1 LRAKLPA
8 GEVRRIL
15 IVALIGL
22 ALAAVPFVANQY
34 WTELL
39 TQALILGV
47 FSMGLDILVG
57 YTGMPSL
64 GHAAFF
70 GLSGY
75 GTALAIT
82 RGGINP
88 WLAAGIGIL
97 VSTAV
102 AACFGP
108 LAVRLRGLPFLT
120 VTLAFGQLT
129 WGLITRWGSFTGG
142 ENGVPGVT
150 RPSLGLG
157 RLDLQEPVGFYW
169 FTLICLA
176 VLVLLIYR
184 FAHSAV
190 GMSLLG
196 VRDSDQRMVALG
208 YNTHTRRTIAF
219 ILAAAVAAVCG
230 TLSAFFNRYI
240 GPSSLDWRFSAQALL
255 GVVIGGAGSLWGPFV
270 AGSGLHVLKTY
281 IVGKTD
287 LWAIFLGALYVLA
300 VLVLPGGLASLPE
313 RLRGRRQTAHLTET
327 EDQLTR

>member
-1 LRAKLPA
+1 MKRGLAVL
-8 GEVRRIL
+8 
-15 IVALIGL
+15 LIGL
-22 ALAAVPFVANQY
+22 ALAAVPLVASQY

-39 TQALILGV
+39 TQALILGA
-47 FSMGLDILVG
+47 FSMGLDLLVG

-129 WGLITRWGSFTGG
+129 WGLITRWGTFTGG

-150 RPSLGLG
+150 RPALSLGPF
-157 RLDLQEPVGFYW
+157 DLQEPAGYYW
-169 FTLICLA
+169 FTLVCLA
-176 VLVLLIYR
+176 ILVFMIYR
-184 FAHSAV
+184 FARSSV

-208 YNTHTRRTIAF
+208 YNTHIRRSVAF
-219 ILAAAVAAVCG
+219 IAAAVVAAVCG
-230 TLSAFFNRYI
+230 TLSVFFNRYI
-240 GPSSLDWRFSAQALL
+240 GPTSLDWRFSAQALL
-255 GVVIGGAGSLWGPFV
+255 GVVIGGVGSLWGPLA

-281 IVGKTD
+281 IVGKTE

-300 VLVLPGGLASLPE
+300 VLVLPGGLASLPQ
-313 RLRGRRQTAHLTET
+313 RLRGRRQTAPWTET
-327 EDQLTR
+327 EDAFPR